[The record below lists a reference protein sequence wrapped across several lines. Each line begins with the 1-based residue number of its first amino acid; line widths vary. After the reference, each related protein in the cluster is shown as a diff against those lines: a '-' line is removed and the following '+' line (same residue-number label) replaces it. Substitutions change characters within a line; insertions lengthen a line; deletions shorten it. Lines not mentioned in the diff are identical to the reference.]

1 MNEPQP
7 PQRLLTLLRQC
18 DLVGP
23 QEVPA
28 FSLLPG
34 GVSSNIWRV
43 DMERG
48 PVCIKRALPKLKV
61 ATDWYAPIER
71 NAYEV
76 AWFQTVARIAPNSVP
91 EILFHDPQAGL
102 FVMPYLPPKQY
113 PSWKSELRHGRCD
126 TTVARSVG
134 EIMARIH
141 LATTADDTIASRF
154 ATDHIFHAI
163 RLEPYLQATAD
174 VHPDL
179 RSPLMELVTKT
190 AVHRRALVHG
200 DISPKNILVGP
211 EGPVLL
217 DAECAWYGDPAFDLA
232 FCLNHFL
239 LKCLWVPDAVNGFLA
254 CFDAMHA
261 GYSSV
266 HEDFASDY
274 ISGRA
279 ARLLPGLMLGQVD
292 GKSPVEYL
300 TKFSAKERVRR
311 ASKALLIKPPESL
324 ADVRDAW
331 VAELKLGAG
340 DE

>member
-7 PQRLLTLLRQC
+7 PRGFLALLRQC
-18 DLVGP
+18 GLVGP
-23 QEVPA
+23 QEQPA

-34 GVSSNIWRV
+34 GVSSDIWRV
-43 DMERG
+43 DRKHR
-48 PVCIKRALPKLKV
+48 PVCIKQALAKLKV
-61 ATDWYAPIER
+61 ATDWYVPVER

-76 AWFQTVARIAPNSVP
+76 AWFQTVARIAPDSVP

-126 TTVARSVG
+126 TTIARSVG

-141 LATTADDTIASRF
+141 FATADDITVAARF
-154 ATDHIFHAI
+154 ATDRIFHAI
-163 RLEPYLQATAD
+163 RLEPYLEATAN

-179 RSPLMELVTKT
+179 RSPLMALVTET
-190 AVHRRALVHG
+190 AAHRQALVHG

-211 EGPVLL
+211 EGPVFL

-239 LKCLWVPDAVNGFLA
+239 LKCLWVPDAVDGFLA
-254 CFDAMHA
+254 CFDAMRA
-261 GYSSV
+261 GYASV
-266 HEDFASDY
+266 LEGFSTDD
-274 ISGRA
+274 IGGRA
-279 ARLLPGLMLGQVD
+279 ARLLPGLMLGRID

-300 TKFSAKERVRR
+300 TEASAKKRVRKT
-311 ASKALLIKPPESL
+311 SKALLTEPPETL